1 MSCSILIGYLLSEL
15 QKKAILLF
23 LFSTEAKY
31 TRSSNQSGR
40 DSIEL
45 LQDAEPLDFNAETLT
60 DDPLQ
65 SDPGRLDGVLL
76 RAAVMMTE
84 FCRPTQEFASPWFPF
99 SIGF

>member
-1 MSCSILIGYLLSEL
+1 MNG
-15 QKKAILLF
+15 ILLF

-65 SDPGRLDGVLL
+65 SDTGRLDAVLL
-76 RAAVMMTE
+76 RHDRVLLANPGVSVTLV
-84 FCRPTQEFASPWFPF
+84 PPF
-99 SIGF
+99 Q

>member
-1 MSCSILIGYLLSEL
+1 MSCSILIGYLLSEF
-15 QKKAILLF
+15 QKKVILLF

-65 SDPGRLDGVLL
+65 SDPGRLDGVL
-76 RAAVMMTE
+76 
-84 FCRPTQEFASPWFPF
+84 
-99 SIGF
+99 